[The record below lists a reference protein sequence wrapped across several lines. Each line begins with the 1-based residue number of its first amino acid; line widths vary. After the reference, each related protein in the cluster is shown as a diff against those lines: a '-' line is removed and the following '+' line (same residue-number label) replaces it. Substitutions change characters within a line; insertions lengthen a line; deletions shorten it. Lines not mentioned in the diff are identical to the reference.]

1 MAGDSP
7 TIFPRGS
14 IAARSDN
21 PEVGLTEHRVLAV
34 GQMLAGGTAVSG
46 ELQEEIGNDNS
57 WDDLFDEKSMLAAT
71 IRAFKGSLTA
81 PLNRY
86 TRLDAIGIDDNGA
99 GTEATGNVT
108 FTSGPATADGSIT
121 VIWGSSRNNS
131 YTVSFSD
138 TDNITAIGDALVAA
152 ITADSKAQVAGVN
165 TAGDVEGT
173 AKHKGTVG
181 NGIGIK
187 VIGTIPGVDIA
198 VTGMSGGATDP
209 VLTTLFDPVANE
221 RYQTILY
228 PANWGFDTL
237 TDFLDPRFN
246 PTGELLDGVGITS
259 LVDTYAN
266 LKADVEA
273 ENSASLIVDMNPLV
287 DDALYKGPAILE
299 LPYESV
305 GYMGGLRALRL
316 TEGVNISQFVVGEAG
331 LDAFGGVALSSRP
344 YANTPFPYSPVIPA
358 GKGFSRTQIL
368 ALTAAGGSVRGN
380 SRAKNKI
387 IWGEVVTT
395 YKTDAAANPDP
406 TFKFLNYV
414 DETTAFRELQYNRTL
429 ARYPQSRLVDGDL
442 IPRRP
447 SVNVDSL
454 KSFLV
459 GIYELASRPEYALTV
474 AGEAALSFFRENLNV
489 SIDFASGSAT
499 ITQRVPIVTQF
510 REFLTT
516 IQIRFDVPLT

>member
-1 MAGDSP
+1 MAGDSKI
-7 TIFPRGS
+7 IFPDAS
-14 IAARSDN
+14 IALRSDN
-21 PEVGLTEHRVLAV
+21 PVVGLTEHRVLAV

-57 WDDLFDEKSMLAAT
+57 WDTLFDEKSMLAAT
-71 IRAFKGSLTA
+71 IRAFKGTLTA

-86 TRLDAIGIDDNGA
+86 TRIDAIGLDDNGA
-99 GTEATGNVT
+99 GTEAAGNVI
-108 FTSGPATADGSIT
+108 FTSGPATADGSIAV
-121 VIWGSSRNNS
+121 VIGSSRNNS
-131 YTVSFSD
+131 YTVSFSE
-138 TDNITAIGDALVAA
+138 TDNITTIGDALVAA
-152 ITADSKAQVAGVN
+152 ITADSKAQVGGVN
-165 TAGDVEGT
+165 TAGDVALT
-173 AKHKGTVG
+173 AEHKGTVG

-187 VIGTIPGVDIA
+187 VIGEIPGVDIA
-198 VTGMSGGATDP
+198 VTAMSGGATDP
-209 VLTTLFDPVANE
+209 VLTTLFDPVATE

-259 LVDTYAN
+259 LVDTYSN
-266 LKADVEA
+266 LKTAVEA

-287 DDALYKGPAILE
+287 SDALYKGPAILE

-316 TEGVNISQFVVGEAG
+316 TEGVNISQFIVGEAG

-344 YANTPFPYSPVIPA
+344 YANTPFPYSPVIPSN
-358 GKGFSRTQIL
+358 KGFSRTQIE
-368 ALTAAGGSVRGN
+368 ALRDAGGSVRGN
-380 SRAKNKI
+380 NRARNQI

-414 DETTAFRELQYNRTL
+414 DESSAFRELQYNNIL

-447 SVNVDSL
+447 SVNETELKRFLTSL
-454 KSFLV
+454 
-459 GIYELASRPEYALTV
+459 YELASTPDYALV
-474 AGEAALSFFRENLNV
+474 VGGEAALSFFKENLEV
-489 SIDFASGSAT
+489 SIDFAAGSAAVT
-499 ITQRVPIVTQF
+499 ERVPIVTQF
-510 REFLTT
+510 REFLGT